1 MDGSG
6 RQEGPHMGSA
16 VRGATLRGDNRREEE
31 IMVSALAHVMA
42 GGGNDGGGSGSG
54 TGTKR
59 EREEEVG
66 DHRHHNYLSQQVSQG
81 FPPYGDVSLV
91 GSPSFMHG

>member
-6 RQEGPHMGSA
+6 RQEGQHIGSA
-16 VRGATLRGDNRREEE
+16 ARGPSLRGDNRREEE

-54 TGTKR
+54 IKR
-59 EREEEVG
+59 ERQEEGG
-66 DHRHHNYLSQQVSQG
+66 DHRHHNYLSESVSQG
-81 FPPYGDVSLV
+81 FSPYGDVSLV
-91 GSPSFMHG
+91 ESPSFMHG